1 MTTLD
6 YGHARG
12 TVQRRGINFLHRTI
26 TIEIVSG
33 SQVRMSISMTP
44 EDRALIEA
52 AAKAAGVSVS
62 AWIVQAAR
70 EEARWAIARQI
81 TREMSEEAGVTDED
95 RAWARSAL
103 GVDGNE

>member
-6 YGHARG
+6 YGYAPSAAPSWR
-12 TVQRRGINFLHRTI
+12 INFLNRTA

-62 AWIVQAAR
+62 AWVVQTAR

-95 RAWARSAL
+95 RAWARSVL
-103 GVDGNE
+103 GVDDDE

>member
-1 MTTLD
+1 MATSTAT
-6 YGHARG
+6 HPPFRW
-12 TVQRRGINFLHRTI
+12 RINFLHRTS
-26 TIEIVSG
+26 TIDIVSG

-44 EDRALIEA
+44 EDRALIET

-62 AWIVQAAR
+62 AWMVQAAR

-95 RAWARSAL
+95 RAWARTVL
-103 GVDGNE
+103 GVDSDE

>member
-6 YGHARG
+6 YGYAQG
-12 TVQRRGINFLHRTI
+12 AVQRRGINFLHRTI

-44 EDRALIEA
+44 EDRALIET

-81 TREMSEEAGVTDED
+81 TP
-95 RAWARSAL
+95 
-103 GVDGNE
+103 

>member
-6 YGHARG
+6 YGYAPSAAPGWR
-12 TVQRRGINFLHRTI
+12 INFLNRTA

-44 EDRALIEA
+44 EDRALIET

-62 AWIVQAAR
+62 AWIVQTAR

-81 TREMSEEAGVTDED
+81 TREMAEEAGVTEEDE
-95 RAWARSAL
+95 AWARSVL
-103 GVDGNE
+103 GVDGDA

>member
-6 YGHARG
+6 YGYAPDAAPSWR
-12 TVQRRGINFLHRTI
+12 ISFLNRTA

-44 EDRALIEA
+44 EDRALIET

-62 AWIVQAAR
+62 AWIVQTAR

-95 RAWARSAL
+95 RAWARSVL
-103 GVDGNE
+103 GVDGDA

>member
-6 YGHARG
+6 YGYAPSAAPSWR
-12 TVQRRGINFLHRTI
+12 INFLSCTS
-26 TIEIVSG
+26 TLDIVSG

-44 EDRALIEA
+44 EDRALIET

-62 AWIVQAAR
+62 AWIVQTAR

-81 TREMSEEAGVTDED
+81 TREMAEEAGVTAEDE
-95 RAWARSAL
+95 AWARSVL
-103 GVDGNE
+103 GVDGDA